1 MSRFLFFFIVGLFI
15 SFLSTEAQT
24 RLGKTD
30 FSRIRQKS
38 IRNFLKDQMELGI
51 VNFEDFQPSVTAQT
65 VTKDYDSN
73 VHQFQLERPLD
84 SGWKAY
90 LTAHPATVWQ
100 GKVVSCGMVYS
111 QAEKK
116 LIFPDDQYSGLEVG
130 QIFFIEMRIFFRMIH
145 FPVCFMVTNIDENL
159 RQITFSYI
167 STGSSKG
174 AQTIQL
180 IDSGKGFSQIIH
192 SSIHQTENKLRDR
205 TLYPIYHKKAIAEV
219 HQNIQEYMR

>member
-1 MSRFLFFFIVGLFI
+1 MSRFLFFSIVGLFI

-24 RLGKTD
+24 RLSKTD

-51 VNFEDFQPSVTAQT
+51 VNFEDFQPSVTVQT
-65 VTKDYDSN
+65 VTNDYDSN
-73 VHQFQLERPLD
+73 VHQFQLEQPLD

-111 QAEKK
+111 QAKKK
-116 LIFPDDQYSGLEVG
+116 LFFPDDQYSGLEVG

-180 IDSGKGFSQIIH
+180 IDSGKGSSQIIH

-219 HQNIQEYMR
+219 HQNVQQYLH

>member
-1 MSRFLFFFIVGLFI
+1 MNRLILLLAFCLFAI
-15 SFLSTEAQT
+15 SFQLYAQT
-24 RLGKTD
+24 PLRKTN
-30 FSRIRQKS
+30 FSKINQKS
-38 IRNFLKDQMELGI
+38 IRKFLKSQMELGI

-65 VTKDYDSN
+65 VTNDYDTN
-73 VHQFQLERPLD
+73 LHQFQLERPLE

-111 QAEKK
+111 QTEKK